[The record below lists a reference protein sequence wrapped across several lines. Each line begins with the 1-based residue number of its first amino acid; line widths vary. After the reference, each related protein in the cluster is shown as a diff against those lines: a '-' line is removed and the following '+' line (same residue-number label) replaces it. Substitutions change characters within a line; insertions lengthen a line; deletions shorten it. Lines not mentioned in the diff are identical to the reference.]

1 MVPIHTHPPSKAYD
15 EGWDAI
21 FGKKDDAEAS
31 PDQDESPPEP
41 PAAAP
46 TPPPT
51 PASPPDRVL
60 PGGGI
65 RKPRA

>member
-1 MVPIHTHPPSKAYD
+1 MVPIHTRPPSKEYD

-21 FGKKDDAEAS
+21 FGKKDDAS
-31 PDQDESPPEP
+31 PDQDESPPEQP
-41 PAAAP
+41 VAAP